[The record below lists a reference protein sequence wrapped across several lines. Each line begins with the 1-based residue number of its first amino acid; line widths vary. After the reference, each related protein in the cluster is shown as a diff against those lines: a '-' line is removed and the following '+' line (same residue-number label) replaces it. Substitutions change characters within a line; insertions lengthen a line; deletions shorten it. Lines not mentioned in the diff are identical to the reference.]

1 MVFGFLKKKE
11 KPRAASEP
19 VIEPPFSQQPEKPR
33 HASVVAR
40 PKRNRLVKRETT
52 ERIERQKE
60 LERAKGDA
68 EMQWTNVGRYGER
81 LGGRHNLPIGRT
93 AGNTKLSSDS
103 LVMDDG
109 ITAPQKETVVSL
121 FPSAPTDV
129 IPERYSTS
137 RSIALFTHLP
147 SELWCTIAGNL
158 NPFDAANLALAH
170 PVFRLKLGAYHTHLS
185 QIQHKQKRA
194 AYLLTHHDH
203 DLPNHLFC
211 FLCNK
216 FHIRAHPGEE
226 KLPLSN
232 ELVDV
237 FKCPN
242 AINLPTPRLR
252 LTDKRVLPFAII
264 QLVMRHH
271 LYGPEYG
278 IPYEPL
284 SRRWVDKE
292 SGWSHSIRFVIV
304 PYPFV
309 DPSDPLDL
317 ASGSEVLSELDKS
330 ASMFLTGSDT
340 IAAPSAAHA
349 AASREHALQLHRN
362 PNQKYHVLMRVQ
374 SQRFTPP
381 NLTASEERL
390 LLYSRND
397 YAPYFSVCAH
407 WNGPL
412 MPLAKCALHHVP
424 RPAEGVLSQLAK
436 GPKVKLASINPNQMP
451 RLCDNCRPLRRC
463 SACPTEYLLTVKLVE
478 DVKDPEHRFK
488 HALGVTRWSDL
499 GDASAP
505 WFLEGSSWTSTS
517 SSSHSDTFG
526 SREWA
531 AIAAEGKL
539 EQYQSFNEVGRLTL
553 CSRFEMAVGNEVPG
567 ERVLPLEYEDSGAD
581 TY

>member
-11 KPRAASEP
+11 KPRAVSEP
-19 VIEPPFSQQPEKPR
+19 AIEPPQPLPEKPR
-33 HASVVAR
+33 HASVVAKPTR
-40 PKRNRLVKRETT
+40 KKLVKRATL

-60 LERAKGDA
+60 LERAKGEA

-93 AGNTKLSSDS
+93 AANTKLSSDS
-103 LVMDDG
+103 LVLDDG
-109 ITAPQKETVVSL
+109 APLPEKKIVVSL
-121 FPSAPTDV
+121 FPSAPTDMV
-129 IPERYSTS
+129 PEKYTGSKST
-137 RSIALFTHLP
+137 ALLAHLP
-147 SELWCTIAGNL
+147 AELWCTVASNL

-170 PVFRLKLGAYHTHLS
+170 PILRLKLGAYHTHLS
-185 QIQHKQKRA
+185 QIQHKHKRA
-194 AYLLTHHDH
+194 AYLITHHDH
-203 DLPNHLFC
+203 TLPNHLFC

-216 FHIRAHPGEE
+216 FHLRTHPGAE

-237 FKCPN
+237 FRCPN

-252 LTDKRVLPFAII
+252 LTDKRTLPFAII
-264 QLVMRHH
+264 QLLMRHH
-271 LYGPEYG
+271 QYGSQFG
-278 IPYEPL
+278 IPFEPL
-284 SRRWVDKE
+284 SRRWIDKD
-292 SGWSHSIRFVIV
+292 SGWSHSVRFVIV

-317 ASGSEVLSELDKS
+317 ASGSEVLSEMDKS
-330 ASMFLTGSDT
+330 AAMYLTGADT
-340 IAAPSAAHA
+340 IAAPSAANIA
-349 AASREHALQLHRN
+349 ARREAALARD

-390 LLYSRND
+390 VLYSRND
-397 YAPYFSVCAH
+397 YAPYFSVCSH

-424 RPAEGVLSQLAK
+424 RPAEGVMSQLAK
-436 GPKVKLASINPNQMP
+436 GPKIKLSNINPNQMP
-451 RLCDNCRPLRRC
+451 RLCDNCRPMRRC
-463 SACPTEYLLTVKLVE
+463 SACPTEYLFTVKLVE
-478 DVKDPEHRFK
+478 DAKDPEHRFK

-505 WFLEGSSWTSTS
+505 WVSK
-517 SSSHSDTFG
+517 DTGFG

-531 AIAAEGKL
+531 AIAGDSIGNAGEVLKY
-539 EQYQSFNEVGRLTL
+539 ESFEEVGRLTL
-553 CSRFEMAVGNEVPG
+553 CSRFEMAIGNEVPG